1 MLRKY
6 FRLISAIIISLIFVL
21 LFYVWHLEP
30 EARTMVVIF
39 GVFISI
45 TILID
50 IIKTLRSGH
59 YGVDILALTAIVS
72 TIIAGEHLASLI
84 IIIMITGGE
93 ALENYANNRAKR
105 ELTKLINR
113 APTIAHVLL
122 KKDTLEDYPIKKVKI
137 GDNVV
142 IKTGGIVPIDGELLS
157 DTAILDTSSI
167 TGEPLPFTYKKGDKI
182 LSGSVNQEQPFTI
195 KVTVLDEDSQY
206 SQIIKMVK
214 DIENRPSNFV
224 RLADRYAIPFT
235 ATAYLIAGLA
245 WAFSGEFI
253 RFVEV
258 LVVASPCPLIL
269 AAPVAFISGMSKAS
283 AVGVIIKSGTSLEK
297 LANIRSIAFDKT
309 GTLSH
314 GDISVESVTSF
325 SDNYTSRQV
334 LKIIASA
341 EQTSSHIL
349 ARSIVKYATEK
360 NIKLEVLQNITEH
373 VGFGLDID
381 QDGQKIIIGNASH
394 MQKHRISMSEI
405 PSPAR
410 SSVFLSVNRK
420 VVGQITFQDNIRPE
434 AKSIISKI
442 KKLGI
447 KDIVM
452 ITGDSEQNAKETAE
466 AIGISKYYAGALP
479 ADKVN
484 IVGKLPKPSAFIG
497 DGVNDAPVLAAADV
511 SMALAAF
518 GSTAAS
524 DAAAVVIMA
533 DNLKK
538 IPLTI
543 NISKRTIKVAKQS
556 VLGGITLGVILML
569 AASFGAIPVILG
581 AILQEA
587 MDVLSILNSLRAR
600 K

>member
-214 DIENRPSNFV
+214 DIENRPSKFV
-224 RLADRYAIPFT
+224 RHSDRYAIPYTHT
-235 ATAYLIAGLA
+235 A
-245 WAFSGEFI
+245 
-253 RFVEV
+253 
-258 LVVASPCPLIL
+258 
-269 AAPVAFISGMSKAS
+269 
-283 AVGVIIKSGTSLEK
+283 
-297 LANIRSIAFDKT
+297 
-309 GTLSH
+309 
-314 GDISVESVTSF
+314 
-325 SDNYTSRQV
+325 
-334 LKIIASA
+334 
-341 EQTSSHIL
+341 
-349 ARSIVKYATEK
+349 
-360 NIKLEVLQNITEH
+360 
-373 VGFGLDID
+373 
-381 QDGQKIIIGNASH
+381 
-394 MQKHRISMSEI
+394 
-405 PSPAR
+405 
-410 SSVFLSVNRK
+410 
-420 VVGQITFQDNIRPE
+420 
-434 AKSIISKI
+434 
-442 KKLGI
+442 
-447 KDIVM
+447 
-452 ITGDSEQNAKETAE
+452 
-466 AIGISKYYAGALP
+466 
-479 ADKVN
+479 
-484 IVGKLPKPSAFIG
+484 
-497 DGVNDAPVLAAADV
+497 
-511 SMALAAF
+511 
-518 GSTAAS
+518 
-524 DAAAVVIMA
+524 
-533 DNLKK
+533 
-538 IPLTI
+538 
-543 NISKRTIKVAKQS
+543 
-556 VLGGITLGVILML
+556 
-569 AASFGAIPVILG
+569 
-581 AILQEA
+581 
-587 MDVLSILNSLRAR
+587 
-600 K
+600 